1 MSEEQRGLPQPYRP
15 YASPPAEDA
24 PAHHR
29 PPNVLYDSQGRPVHF
44 TLGQPLQPPPI
55 VLQAPVREGMD
66 PALQRLVIVTFL
78 ILAVVVVCTA
88 CVCAVVVLMGGTLMG
103 IIGAVGQNLT
113 TIVLSLVA
121 ATVAAGWAMSKIR
134 PATRTERTDRKRR

>member
-1 MSEEQRGLPQPYRP
+1 MTNVPEPYRQ
-15 YASPPAEDA
+15 YATPPIEGV

-29 PPNVLYDSQGRPVHF
+29 PPNVFYDEQGRPVHF
-44 TLGQPLQPPPI
+44 TIGQPPAP
-55 VLQAPVREGMD
+55 VVVQAPVQQGMD
-66 PALQRLVIVTFL
+66 PALFRLVVVTFL

-113 TIVLSLVA
+113 TLALALVA
-121 ATVAAGWAMSKIR
+121 SIVAAGWAASKIR
-134 PATRTERTDRKRR
+134 PAARPEARGRKRR

>member
-1 MSEEQRGLPQPYRP
+1 MSDLPEPYQQ
-15 YASPPAEDA
+15 YVSPPVEGV

-29 PPNVLYDSQGRPVHF
+29 PPNVFYDEQGRPVHF
-44 TLGQPLQPPPI
+44 TIGQPPAPL
-55 VLQAPVREGMD
+55 VVQAPVREGMD
-66 PALQRLVIVTFL
+66 PALFRLVVVTFL

-113 TIVLSLVA
+113 TLALALTA
-121 ATVAAGWAMSKIR
+121 AIVAAGWAASKIR
-134 PATRTERTDRKRR
+134 PATRTQRGRKRR

>member
-1 MSEEQRGLPQPYRP
+1 MSEQPSNLPENFRR
-15 YASPPAEDA
+15 YATAPGEAV

-29 PPNVLYDSQGRPVHF
+29 PPNVLYDEHGRPVHF
-44 TLGQPLQPPPI
+44 TIGQPPQPL
-55 VLQAPVREGMD
+55 VVQAPVREGMD
-66 PALQRLVIVTFL
+66 PALFRLVVVTFL

-113 TIVLSLVA
+113 TLAIALVA
-121 ATVAAGWAMSKIR
+121 AIVAAGWAANKIR
-134 PATRTERTDRKRR
+134 PAAKKRR

>member
-1 MSEEQRGLPQPYRP
+1 MSDLPEPFQRYVT
-15 YASPPAEDA
+15 PPAEQA

-29 PPNVLYDSQGRPVHF
+29 PPNVFYDEQGRPVHF
-44 TLGQPLQPPPI
+44 TIGQPPTP
-55 VLQAPVREGMD
+55 VVVQAPVREGMD
-66 PALQRLVIVTFL
+66 PALFRLVVVTFL

-113 TIVLSLVA
+113 ALTFSLIGA
-121 ATVAAGWAMSKIR
+121 IVAAGWAASKIR
-134 PATRTERTDRKRR
+134 PATRTEARGRKRR